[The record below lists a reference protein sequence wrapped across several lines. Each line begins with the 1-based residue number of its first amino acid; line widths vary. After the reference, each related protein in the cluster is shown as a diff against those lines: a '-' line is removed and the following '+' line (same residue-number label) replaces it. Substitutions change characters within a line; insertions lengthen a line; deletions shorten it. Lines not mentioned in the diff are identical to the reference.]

1 MLSGYYSVINN
12 YDNKELLQAINS
24 KKPEDVEIAL
34 TKNILDENDLLALL
48 SDAADK
54 YLDRIADRSRAI
66 TLQRFGKTIRLYTPL
81 YLSNECVNS
90 CIYCGFNRKNIIDRV
105 VLTTTQIE
113 EELKIIASMGIKN
126 IILVSGDNKIK
137 FSDDMLIE
145 IVKLVK
151 LYVPFVSI
159 EVRALDTDS
168 YGDLKTAGAD
178 GFTMFQETYLELLY
192 PTYHPAGPKS
202 DFEYRLNAPE
212 RAAKAGIRNIGL
224 GALLGL
230 ADYRL
235 ESFYLNLHTR
245 YLIKKYPSSHLSA
258 SFPRLRSAA
267 GGYSAPYIVTDK
279 ELYKSIFAY
288 RLFNHD
294 AGINISTRESQEF
307 RDRLIHL
314 GATIMSAGSKTAPG
328 GYAKEN
334 SDAEQFSI
342 CDDRT
347 VSEMIYKIRSVDYEA
362 VLKDWF

>member
-1 MLSGYYSVINN
+1 MFSEYSSVINS
-12 YDNKELLQAINS
+12 YDNQELLKAIAS
-24 KKPEDVEIAL
+24 KKSKDVEIAL
-34 TKNILDENDLLALL
+34 TKNTLTEDDLLALL

-54 YLDRIADRSRAI
+54 YLEQIAERSRAI

-90 CIYCGFNRKNIIDRV
+90 CIYCGFNRENSIDRV
-105 VLTTTQIE
+105 VLTTDQIKD
-113 EELKIIASMGIKN
+113 ELEIIASTGIKN
-126 IILVSGDNKIK
+126 ILLVSGDNKIK
-137 FSDDMLIE
+137 FSDDMLVD

-168 YGDLKTAGAD
+168 YADLKTAGID
-178 GFTMFQETYLELLY
+178 GFTMFQETYLEHLY

-202 DFEYRLNAPE
+202 DFRYRLDAPE
-212 RAAKAGIRNIGL
+212 RAAKAGVRNIGL

-235 ESFYLNLHTR
+235 EAIYLNLHTR

-267 GGYSAPYIVTDK
+267 GGYKALYIITDK

-328 GYAKEN
+328 GYTKDN
-334 SDAEQFSI
+334 SNAEQFSI
-342 CDDRT
+342 SDERT
-347 VSEMIYKIRSVDYEA
+347 VPEIIDKIRSFDYEA
-362 VLKDWF
+362 VMKDWF